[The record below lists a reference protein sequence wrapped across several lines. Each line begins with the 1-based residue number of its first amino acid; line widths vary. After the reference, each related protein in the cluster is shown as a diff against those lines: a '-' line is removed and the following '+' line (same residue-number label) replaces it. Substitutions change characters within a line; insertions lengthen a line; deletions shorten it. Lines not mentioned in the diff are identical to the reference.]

1 MKTIEPRAGLAA
13 DTTDA
18 EKEIFEVVVS
28 EITRMQMEVIPT
40 WEAVYDSSDVIKLLK
55 MVKSLSYQRASQM
68 YHPLSLYL
76 AKRSVY
82 KLQQGTHMPI
92 AQLVEKFKARVEVVK
107 EIGGAIG
114 TDSKFVE
121 DALTKYL
128 KEIAVDLADFMP
140 AHTVEAQRHYQEQYL
155 AVILL
160 CAVDRGHAGRQL
172 LQ

>member
-1 MKTIEPRAGLAA
+1 
-13 DTTDA
+13 
-18 EKEIFEVVVS
+18 
-28 EITRMQMEVIPT
+28 
-40 WEAVYDSSDVIKLLK
+40 
-55 MVKSLSYQRASQM
+55 M

-121 DALTKYL
+121 DELTKYL

-140 AHTVEAQRHYQEQYL
+140 AHTVEAKRHYQEQYL